1 MNTYDGYG
9 KAGFG
14 DKRLDDRFDKCLNQ
28 LASNPSASISAACR
42 DPYQAK
48 AIYRLI
54 GNDDVTVEAITK
66 RARNV
71 TLKNIHEYKP
81 PVVLCV
87 QDTTELNY
95 SNLKQT
101 DGLGSISGRK
111 TAMGMEL
118 HSALAVGECGEVFG
132 LLAQK
137 IWVRPPEDFGQSTPE
152 KCKKLPIEDKESYK
166 WLETMDRVGSDFPEG
181 TMAVHVCDREGDIYE
196 LFCKAARDGV
206 FFLCRKRID
215 RKIEEEHGI
224 KKLTNLIGSLT
235 EAGRITIHVPRDS
248 HTNRTARDA
257 EVAIKYGKCR
267 ITKPVPLNKFGELPE
282 SIEIY
287 FVAVEEIDP
296 PQGQEKLFWNLVTNV
311 PTESFEDALTRIQWY
326 TQRWKIEIFHR
337 TLKDGCKVEELQ
349 SKSAE
354 KLMKLVVI
362 YSTVALEIMHLT
374 YIARAHPDEACE
386 ICLTEDEWKIL
397 YRVANKTKALP
408 ENPPTIQEAVI
419 MIAKLGGF
427 LARKS
432 DGFPGVTVIW
442 RGLTS
447 FYTILEAVPYIS

>member
-1 MNTYDGYG
+1 MNAYDDYG

-14 DKRLDDRFDKCLNQ
+14 DKRLGDRLVRSLNQ
-28 LASNPSASISAACR
+28 LAGNPSASISAACR
-42 DPYQAK
+42 DPHQAK
-48 AIYRLI
+48 AIYRFV
-54 GNDDVTVEAITK
+54 GNDEVTVDAVTK
-66 RARNV
+66 NAREV
-71 TLKNIHEYKP
+71 TIKNIHAAKP

-95 SNLKQT
+95 SNLKRT

-111 TAMGMEL
+111 TASGMEL
-118 HSALAVGECGEVFG
+118 HSALAVGEAGEVFG

-137 IWVRPPEDFGQSTPE
+137 LWVRPHEDFGQSTPE
-152 KCKKLPIEDKESYK
+152 KCKKVPIEDKESYK
-166 WLETMDRVGSDFPEG
+166 WLETMDSVGSDFPEG
-181 TMAVHVCDREGDIYE
+181 TRAVHVCDREGDIYE
-196 LFCKAARDGV
+196 FFCKAARDGALY
-206 FFLCRKRID
+206 LCRKSFD
-215 RKIEEEHGI
+215 RKIEEEDGV
-224 KKLTNLIGSLT
+224 KKLAALIGSLPET
-235 EAGRITIHVPRDS
+235 GRITVRVPRDS
-248 HTNRTARDA
+248 HTNRIARDA
-257 EVAIKYGKCR
+257 EVAIKHGKCR
-267 ITKPVPLNKFGELPE
+267 ITKPAPLKKYGELPE

-287 FVAVEEIDP
+287 FVAAEEIGP
-296 PQGQEKLFWNLVTNV
+296 PQGQEKLLWHLVTNV
-311 PTESFEDALTRIQWY
+311 PTGSFEDAVERIQWY
-326 TQRWKIEIFHR
+326 THRWKIEIFHR

-349 SKSAE
+349 SESGE
-354 KLMKLVVI
+354 KLMKLVAI
-362 YSTVALEIMHLT
+362 YSIIALNIMHLT
-374 YIARAHPDEACE
+374 YIARAHPDEGCE

-447 FYTILEAVPYIS
+447 FYTILEAVPYL